1 MALFFFDTDDGRM
14 SVRDSTGLEL
24 EDREAARREAIA
36 ALTLI
41 AKDVL
46 PNDDPHAISV
56 TVRDDQRQAIFH
68 ASLTLVAEW
77 LV

>member
-46 PNDDPHAISV
+46 PNDDP
-56 TVRDDQRQAIFH
+56 
-68 ASLTLVAEW
+68 
-77 LV
+77 